1 MHMPVLYAKRLIVSK
16 SSSFRKGVV
25 RVLYSWLL
33 YGFSSCFS
41 FVEGARVP
49 SLLLRS
55 LVAWA
60 LLEPLLVEI
69 TGLPSP
75 VFCVLLVEPSSFLVL
90 LALLGLFELLEL
102 PSLLELGLLGLAG
115 LSPPVCCVLLE

>member
-16 SSSFRKGVV
+16 SSSFRKGVF
-25 RVLYSWLL
+25 RVL
-33 YGFSSCFS
+33 YGFSFCFS

-60 LLEPLLVEI
+60 LLELLLVEI
-69 TGLPSP
+69 TGLPST
-75 VFCVLLVEPSSFLVL
+75 VFCVLLVEPSSFLAL

-102 PSLLELGLLGLAG
+102 PSLFELGLLGLAG

>member
-1 MHMPVLYAKRLIVSK
+1 MHTLVLTAKRLIALK
-16 SSSFRKGVV
+16 SSSFKKGVF
-25 RVLYSWLL
+25 RVL
-33 YGFSSCFS
+33 YGFSFCFS

-60 LLEPLLVEI
+60 LLELLLVKI

-75 VFCVLLVEPSSFLVL
+75 VFCVLLVEPSSFLAL
-90 LALLGLFELLEL
+90 LALLGLFELPDLFEV
-102 PSLLELGLLGLAG
+102 GLLGLAG
-115 LSPPVCCVLLE
+115 LLSPVFCALLE